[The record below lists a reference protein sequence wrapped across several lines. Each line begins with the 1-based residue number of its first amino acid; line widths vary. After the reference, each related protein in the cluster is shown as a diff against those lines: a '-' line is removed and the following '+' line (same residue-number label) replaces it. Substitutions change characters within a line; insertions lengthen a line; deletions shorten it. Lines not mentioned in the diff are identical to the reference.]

1 METLVITFNYRH
13 NVEVS
18 NKVLREIANLAKSDN
33 YKLFNEDGWEIMSQ
47 IDECLMSLVDASKI
61 KSFGIDERTQ
71 VRITNKT
78 KIIEMAL
85 DQFDSDWKMNLAEL
99 RGE

>member
-1 METLVITFNYRH
+1 METLTITFNYRH

-18 NKVLREIANLAKSDN
+18 NKVLKEVADLAKSDN
-33 YKLFNEDGWEIMSQ
+33 YKLFNEGGCEIMWQ
-47 IDECLMSLVDASKI
+47 IDRCLMSLVDASKI
-61 KSFGIDERTQ
+61 KSFGIDDRTQ
-71 VRITNKT
+71 VRITNKI

-85 DQFDSDWKMNLAEL
+85 DQFDSDWKKNLAEL